1 MLAGRRAEDSVSSCA
16 RGAMPPAED
25 CTNQDYAVLLFVI
38 GDLSDLAAQYTTQF
52 GQLQHEGGG

>member
-1 MLAGRRAEDSVSSCA
+1 
-16 RGAMPPAED
+16 MPPAED